1 MKVYKCVFSGD
12 ELCSD
17 SYPHLVPFGDD
28 AFKDVAFE
36 VKGTRVTKA
45 AEDFGIADN
54 SEEGEGGVEDAAETV
69 IDIINAFHLSETSL
83 TKKDFTTYIKG
94 YLKRVMDYLQ
104 EHNPS
109 RVEAFK
115 TESAALVKKILG
127 SFDDFQFFMSESNDF
142 EASLVYAYY
151 KDEETAPRFIYLKDG
166 LKEEKY

>member
-17 SYPHLVPFGDD
+17 SYEHLVPFGDD

-45 AEDFGIADN
+45 AEDYGIADN
-54 SEEGEGGVEDAAETV
+54 SEEGDGVEDAAETV
-69 IDIINAFHLSETSL
+69 IDIQEAFHLSETSL

-94 YLKRVMDYLQ
+94 YLKRVVDYLQ
-104 EHNPS
+104 EKNPS
-109 RVEAFK
+109 RVEGFK
-115 TESAALVKKILG
+115 NESAALVKKILG
-127 SFDDFQFFMSESNDF
+127 SFDDYQFFMSESNDF

-151 KDEETAPRFIYLKDG
+151 KDEETAPRFIYFKDG

>member
-1 MKVYKCVFSGD
+1 MLTSSCVEF
-12 ELCSD
+12 
-17 SYPHLVPFGDD
+17 
-28 AFKDVAFE
+28 
-36 VKGTRVTKA
+36 
-45 AEDFGIADN
+45 

-69 IDIINAFHLSETSL
+69 IDIVSSFNLSETSL

-94 YLKRVMDYLQ
+94 YLKRVIEYLQ
-104 EHNPS
+104 ENNPS
-109 RVEAFK
+109 RVDSFK

-127 SFDDFQFFMSESNDF
+127 SFDDYQFYMSESNDF

>member
-17 SYPHLVPFGDD
+17 SYEHLVPFGDP

-54 SEEGEGGVEDAAETV
+54 SEEGNGVEDTAETV
-69 IDIINAFHLSETSL
+69 VDIENAFHLSETSL
-83 TKKDFTTYIKG
+83 AKKDFTTYIKG
-94 YLKRVMDYLQ
+94 YLKRVVDYLQ
-104 EHNPS
+104 ENNPS
-109 RVEAFK
+109 RVEGFK
-115 TESAALVKKILG
+115 TESAALIKKILG
-127 SFDDFQFFMSESNDF
+127 QFDDFQFYMSESNDF

-166 LKEEKY
+166 IKEEKY

>member
-1 MKVYKCVFSGD
+1 MGEERAKFADPNCALHAQLLQFKFS
-12 ELCSD
+12 
-17 SYPHLVPFGDD
+17 
-28 AFKDVAFE
+28 AFV
-36 VKGTRVTKA
+36 RC
-45 AEDFGIADN
+45 

-94 YLKRVMDYLQ
+94 YLKRVVDYLQ